1 MLKLSRRIKEA
12 TGAHHQEDAAL
23 EELEEAP
30 EYDPVRGQLTPMQ
43 YSI

>member
-1 MLKLSRRIKEA
+1 MLKLSRRIKEDI
-12 TGAHHQEDAAL
+12 GAHHQEDAAL

-30 EYDPVRGQLTPMQ
+30 EYDPVRGQLAPTQ